1 MILSSYKSY
10 SISFSERF
18 TLVHIITFTISI
30 AFLCCISPLYGQV
43 KITGLIFDSESEEP
57 IPGVNIIVKD
67 KLNGTS
73 TDKQGYF
80 SLSIEENDQFLVL
93 SYIGYKTKVVEID
106 TMSILRIEL
115 EQIVGTLD
123 EIVVVGYGSLRKR
136 DLTGAIGRLKSED
149 IGKISSLNAEQSL
162 QGKVAGVQISTI
174 SGAPGAG
181 AAVRIRGV
189 GTFGNS
195 SPVYVVD
202 GVILDDIQFL
212 NSSDIK
218 SMEVLKDASATAI
231 YGSRG
236 ANGVILVQTNKGSS
250 LFEKPVITISTETGV
265 QQLEKKIDLLDGK
278 EFAIIANEIRA
289 GTYNNVD
296 VVPNTDWQD
305 LVFTSTPQQNH
316 QISIKGGNNKTD
328 YYLSIGYFRQDGII
342 QPSSYQRLNLK
353 LNNSYKF
360 RRKVRIGNNITIA
373 PFEQRVVPDVT
384 FQLYRAQPV
393 MVPYYEDGSF
403 GVVPNVGNPLADIA
417 NSNSYNNGTRAVGNI
432 FAEYIFN
439 ESLLFRTSFGTDVSV
454 NKYKSFT
461 PAFTVFNPD
470 GSPSQQNNNFSDI
483 LKSNSFG
490 YNWLWENTLNFI
502 HDFSKVHNV
511 NLLAGFTMQET
522 RSEIIGLAG
531 QNVIRDGED
540 FWYILPPYIR
550 DESNNI
556 DMVNSIYNGVDP
568 NRYYNMISYLGRIVY
583 SFNDTYI
590 TTLSLRSDGS
600 SKFSE
605 GNKWGI
611 FPSIAFGWNI
621 DQENLM
627 KEFQDLDF
635 LKLRFSWG
643 VIGNERITYF
653 DRFSRVNAGLQAIFG
668 NPDAAYVASTY
679 GKLGNPNL
687 KWESTTQTDIGLE
700 MGLFNYRLTT
710 EIDYYKRI
718 TDDILVELSTPGHI
732 GNGQGQ
738 KIRYNAASVQNKG
751 IEFSLDWSD
760 KFNDLSYSI
769 GIIANTIHNEILEI
783 GGSDGIDSTLIGG
796 NLANG
801 QQVTLSKV
809 GLPIGAFYGYKTD
822 GIFQNQNELD
832 HYPHLSQASIG
843 DLRILDLNSD
853 GIINGDDRTYLG
865 SPIPDFVYGWSIDIE
880 YSGFDFSMNF
890 QGQIGN
896 NIFNGK
902 NVVRPDPYNFEKH
915 VWDRWTNEGSSLFEP
930 KPSYGGYNYLPSDRF
945 IHDGSYLRLRSLILG
960 YSFSNLKLGDGN
972 INELRLYVK
981 ANNLFTKTSYSGYT
995 PEIGSYDVLS
1005 SSIDKG
1011 IYPIPRILSFGMTTS
1026 F

>member
-1 MILSSYKSY
+1 MKYLIPLVLLLATY
-10 SISFSERF
+10 SG
-18 TLVHIITFTISI
+18 L
-30 AFLCCISPLYGQV
+30 SPLYGQV
-43 KITGLIFDSESEEP
+43 KIKGFVFDSDSEQP

-67 KLNGTS
+67 KLNGTA

-80 SLSIEENDQFLVL
+80 SFSIDENDQYLVL
-93 SYIGYKTKVVEID
+93 SYIGYKTKIVEID
-106 TMSILRIEL
+106 TTSILRIQL
-115 EQIVGTLD
+115 VQIVDVLD
-123 EIVVVGYGSLRKR
+123 EVVVVGYGSLRKR

-212 NSSDIK
+212 NSSDIE
-218 SMEVLKDASATAI
+218 SIEVLKDASATAI

-236 ANGVILVQTNKGSS
+236 ANGVILVQTKKGSS
-250 LFEKPVITISTETGV
+250 LFEKPIITLSTETGI
-265 QQLEKKIDLLDGK
+265 QQLEKKIDLLNGK
-278 EFAIIANEIRA
+278 EFAIITNEIRS
-289 GTYNNVD
+289 GTYNNVE

-305 LVFTSTPQQNH
+305 LIFTSTPQQNH
-316 QISIKGGNNKTD
+316 QISIQGGNNKTE
-328 YYLSIGYFRQDGII
+328 YYLSIGYFRQEGII
-342 QPSSYQRLNLK
+342 QPSSYERLNFK
-353 LNNSYKF
+353 LNNSYRF
-360 RRKVRIGNNITIA
+360 GRRVRIGNNITIA
-373 PFEQRVVPDVT
+373 PYEQRIVPDVT
-384 FQLYRAQPV
+384 FQIYRAQPV

-403 GVVPNVGNPLADIA
+403 AVVPNVGNPLADIA
-417 NSNSYNNGTRAVGNI
+417 NSNSYNNGARAVGNI
-432 FAEYIFN
+432 FAEYFLN
-439 ESLLFRTSFGTDVSV
+439 NSWLFRTSFGTDVSI
-454 NKYKSFT
+454 NKYTSFT
-461 PAFTVFNPD
+461 PAFTVYNPD
-470 GSPSQQNNNFSDI
+470 GSPSQQNNDFSDI
-483 LKSNSFG
+483 FKSNSFG
-490 YNWLWENTLNFI
+490 YNWLWENTLNYI
-502 HDFSKVHNV
+502 YDFSNVHNV

-522 RSEIIGLAG
+522 RSEILGLAG
-531 QNVIRDGED
+531 QNVIRDGRD
-540 FWYILPPYIR
+540 FWYILPPYIS
-550 DESNNI
+550 DETNNI
-556 DMVNSIYNGVDP
+556 NMVNSIFNGVDP

-583 SFNDTYI
+583 SFDDTYT

-600 SKFSE
+600 SKFSD

-621 DQENLM
+621 NQENLI
-627 KEFQDLDF
+627 KDFEDLDF

-643 VIGNERITYF
+643 IIGNERITYF

-668 NPDAAYVASTY
+668 NPDLSYVASTY

-687 KWESTTQTDIGLE
+687 KWESTTQADIGLE
-700 MGLFNYRLTT
+700 IGLFNHRLVT
-710 EIDYYKRI
+710 EIDFYRRI

-760 KFNDLSYSI
+760 KFNDLSYSV
-769 GIIANTIHNEILEI
+769 GIVGNTIHNEILKI
-783 GGSDGIDSTLIGG
+783 GGSNGIDSTLIGG
-796 NLANG
+796 SLTNG
-801 QQVTLSKV
+801 QQVTLSRV
-809 GLPIGAFYGYKTD
+809 GLPIGAFYGYKID

-832 HYPHLSQASIG
+832 DYPHLSQANIG

-853 GIINGDDRTYLG
+853 GIINGDDRSYLG

-880 YSGFDFSMNF
+880 YSGFDFSLNF

-896 NIFNGK
+896 KIFNGK

-915 VWDRWTNEGSSLFEP
+915 VWNRWTSEGSSLSEP
-930 KPSYGGYNYLPSDRF
+930 RPSYGGYNYLPSDRF
-945 IHDGSYLRLRSLILG
+945 IHNGSYLRLRSLIVG
-960 YSFSNLKLGDGN
+960 YSLSKFKLEN
-972 INELRLYVK
+972 EKINELRFYVK
-981 ANNLFTKTSYSGYT
+981 ANNLFTRTSYNGYT

-1005 SSIDKG
+1005 NSIDRG
-1011 IYPIPRILSFGMTTS
+1011 IYPIPRILSFGITTS

>member
-1 MILSSYKSY
+1 MKYLIPLVLLLATY
-10 SISFSERF
+10 SG
-18 TLVHIITFTISI
+18 L
-30 AFLCCISPLYGQV
+30 SPLYGQV
-43 KITGLIFDSESEEP
+43 KIKGFVFDSDSEHP

-67 KLNGTS
+67 KLNGTA

-80 SLSIEENDQFLVL
+80 SFSIDENDQYLVL
-93 SYIGYKTKVVEID
+93 SYIGYKTKIVEID
-106 TMSILRIEL
+106 TTSILRIQL
-115 EQIVGTLD
+115 VQIVDVLD
-123 EIVVVGYGSLRKR
+123 EVVVVGYGSLRKR

-174 SGAPGAG
+174 SGAPGVG

-212 NSSDIK
+212 NSSDIE
-218 SMEVLKDASATAI
+218 SIEVLKDASATAI

-236 ANGVILVQTNKGSS
+236 ANGVILVQTKKGSS
-250 LFEKPVITISTETGV
+250 LFEKPIITLSTETGI
-265 QQLEKKIDLLDGK
+265 QQLEKKIDLLNGK
-278 EFAIIANEIRA
+278 EFAIITNEIRS
-289 GTYNNVD
+289 GTYNNVE

-305 LVFTSTPQQNH
+305 LIFTSTPQQNH
-316 QISIKGGNNKTD
+316 QISIQGGNNKTE
-328 YYLSIGYFRQDGII
+328 YYLSIGYFRQEGII
-342 QPSSYQRLNLK
+342 QPSSYERLNFK
-353 LNNSYKF
+353 LNNSYRF
-360 RRKVRIGNNITIA
+360 GRRVRIGNNITIA
-373 PFEQRVVPDVT
+373 PYEQRIVPDVT
-384 FQLYRAQPV
+384 FQIYRAQPV

-403 GVVPNVGNPLADIA
+403 AVVPNVGNPLADIA
-417 NSNSYNNGTRAVGNI
+417 NSNSYNNGARAVGNI
-432 FAEYIFN
+432 FAEYFLN
-439 ESLLFRTSFGTDVSV
+439 NSWLFRTSFGTDVSI
-454 NKYKSFT
+454 NKYTSFT
-461 PAFTVFNPD
+461 PAFTVYNPD
-470 GSPSQQNNNFSDI
+470 GSPSQQNNDFSDI
-483 LKSNSFG
+483 FKSNSFG
-490 YNWLWENTLNFI
+490 YNWLWENTLNYI
-502 HDFSKVHNV
+502 YDFSNVHNV

-522 RSEIIGLAG
+522 RSEILGLAG
-531 QNVIRDGED
+531 QNVIRDGRD
-540 FWYILPPYIR
+540 FWYILPPYIS
-550 DESNNI
+550 DETNNI
-556 DMVNSIYNGVDP
+556 NMVNSIFNGVDP

-583 SFNDTYI
+583 SFDDTYT

-600 SKFSE
+600 SKFSD

-621 DQENLM
+621 NQENLI
-627 KEFQDLDF
+627 KDFEDLDF

-643 VIGNERITYF
+643 IIGNERITYF

-668 NPDAAYVASTY
+668 NPDLSYVASTY

-687 KWESTTQTDIGLE
+687 KWESTTQADIGLE
-700 MGLFNYRLTT
+700 IGLFNHRLVT
-710 EIDYYKRI
+710 EIDFYRRI

-760 KFNDLSYSI
+760 KFNDLSYSV
-769 GIIANTIHNEILEI
+769 GIVGNTIHNEILKI
-783 GGSDGIDSTLIGG
+783 GGSNGIDSTLIGG
-796 NLANG
+796 SLTNG
-801 QQVTLSKV
+801 QQVTLSRV
-809 GLPIGAFYGYKTD
+809 GLPIGAFYGYKID
-822 GIFQNQNELD
+822 GIFQNQNELND
-832 HYPHLSQASIG
+832 YPHLSQANIG

-853 GIINGDDRTYLG
+853 GIINGDDRSYLG

-880 YSGFDFSMNF
+880 YSGFDFSLNF

-896 NIFNGK
+896 KIFNGK

-915 VWDRWTNEGSSLFEP
+915 VWNRWTSEGSSLSEP
-930 KPSYGGYNYLPSDRF
+930 RPSYGGYNYLPSDRF
-945 IHDGSYLRLRSLILG
+945 IHNGSYLRLRSLIVG
-960 YSFSNLKLGDGN
+960 YSLSKFKLEN
-972 INELRLYVK
+972 EKINELRFYVK
-981 ANNLFTKTSYSGYT
+981 ANNLFTRTSYNGYT

-1005 SSIDKG
+1005 NSIDRG
-1011 IYPIPRILSFGMTTS
+1011 IYPIPRILSFGITTS